1 MRLFCSSSGFEILR
15 QSSLLALPPFWA
27 ALLGAAQDCFM
38 FQLHLQPAVSCRA
51 LSKWEN
57 KPGAAGVP
65 YMAVWGQVAP
75 GMPLPPP
82 SRVPGTWKLL
92 VLWAPALMLWHTR
105 RTARPSG
112 LHNESFIL
120 HVALPRCTWDSVA
133 QLLKFGAELHSFMVL
148 LHERTNK
155 HVVCHSR
162 ERGHFH

>member
-1 MRLFCSSSGFEILR
+1 MCMRLFCSSSGFEILR

-82 SRVPGTWKLL
+82 IPCSWHMKASSVVSPSSHALTHQAYGT
-92 VLWAPALMLWHTR
+92 ALRASQWVFYFACSLTTLHMGFSG
-105 RTARPSG
+105 TAAKIRG
-112 LHNESFIL
+112 R
-120 HVALPRCTWDSVA
+120 AA
-133 QLLKFGAELHSFMVL
+133 QLYGAASW
-148 LHERTNK
+148 TYK
-155 HVVCHSR
+155 
-162 ERGHFH
+162 